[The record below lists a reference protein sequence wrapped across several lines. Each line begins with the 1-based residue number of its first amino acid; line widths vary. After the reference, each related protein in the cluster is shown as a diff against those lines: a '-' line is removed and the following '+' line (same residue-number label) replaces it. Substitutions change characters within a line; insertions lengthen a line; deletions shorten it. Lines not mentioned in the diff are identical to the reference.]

1 MEVRRWT
8 ESAINCWKRGAVCE
22 GCIYNNFFASQKTCK
37 MKSTIILLVK
47 KFGPPPDEKEKTFIM
62 EDKMLTTC
70 DLKRVMEKASEGLT
84 LDLKLTKDWKFERE
98 NWLGGIRYLFTLPNG
113 YEVSVIK
120 NFGSYGA
127 RYDKWE
133 LCVMKNS
140 EIVKTFLTPKEVK
153 GWLTDAEVEE
163 ILEKISKI
171 QEELCQ

>member
-1 MEVRRWT
+1 
-8 ESAINCWKRGAVCE
+8 
-22 GCIYNNFFASQKTCK
+22 
-37 MKSTIILLVK
+37 
-47 KFGPPPDEKEKTFIM
+47 
-62 EDKMLTTC
+62 MLTTC

-84 LDLKLTKDWKFERE
+84 LDLKLTKDWNFERE